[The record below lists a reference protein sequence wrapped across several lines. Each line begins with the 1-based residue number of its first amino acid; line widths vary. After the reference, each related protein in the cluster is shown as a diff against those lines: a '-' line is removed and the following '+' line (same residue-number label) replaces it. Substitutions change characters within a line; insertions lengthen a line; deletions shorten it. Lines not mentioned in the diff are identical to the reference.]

1 MSRAKGKK
9 DDNTGPAKWVGI
21 YTMGLAGLVN
31 FTGLSGGIAAV
42 LALVMFYFGVTS
54 KPLFFFSFWSMVCAC
69 RGCRDG
75 EEVDRGV

>member
-9 DDNTGPAKWVGI
+9 DDNTSPAKWVGI

-54 KPLFFFSFWSMVCAC
+54 SPLFSSL
-69 RGCRDG
+69 
-75 EEVDRGV
+75 